1 MNKEKFLK
9 EVNRQKGT
17 KTNLK
22 AHKVMLSSVDEIREA
37 LDMQYLENEV
47 YERIDEAQS
56 KMIEARD
63 IFRFEMATNL
73 GTAED
78 ELKNLKS
85 KLDELGVDVNNSD
98 VIFNLQ
104 EEIFDRTDVFDEIRR
119 RFNDMGYD
127 PIS

>member
-1 MNKEKFLK
+1 MSKEKFLK
-9 EVNRQKGT
+9 EVNRLKGT

-22 AHKVMLSSVDEIREA
+22 THKIMLSSVDEIREA

-63 IFRFEMATNL
+63 IFRFEMAQNL

-78 ELKNLKS
+78 ELNNLKS

-98 VIFNLQ
+98 VVFNLQ
-104 EEIFDRTDVFDEIRR
+104 EEIFDRKDVFDEIRR